1 MIVQSVK
8 KISIIGL
15 GLIGGSLAKAFHKY
29 FDEKPYIHAVDNDE
43 EALREAEREGIINSF
58 STEAGEG
65 LRGSEI
71 VFICTPVHTIAGYME
86 CAAEFTGADCIITD
100 TGSTKQRIFDWAAE
114 RKINYIGGH
123 PMAGSERA
131 GYAASKEFLFENAYY
146 LLTPAPYASEES
158 VLELKEILG
167 RMGALPL
174 VIDAG
179 LHDESVAAV
188 SHIPHIIAASLV
200 NMVERLDDESKTMH
214 TLAAGG
220 FRDITRIASSN
231 PYMWDAICA
240 ENKDKILAGL
250 GVFQKMLD
258 DFSDNLKKGSG
269 DIKGFF
275 QNAKD
280 YRDGFQVKPGG
291 SYMNVYQI
299 FVDVYD
305 KPGMIATVATLL
317 SVNDINIKNIG
328 IVNSREYESGVMQIV
343 FESFESMEKSVGLLE
358 AMNFTVYK
366 K

>member
-1 MIVQSVK
+1 MGNSVK

-15 GLIGGSLAKAFHKY
+15 GLIGGSLAKAFHRY
-29 FDEKPYIHAVDNDE
+29 FDEKPYIHAVDYDE
-43 EALREAEREGIINSF
+43 NALAEALREGVINSF
-58 STEAGEG
+58 STEIDEG
-65 LRGSEI
+65 LESSEI
-71 VFICTPVHTIAGYME
+71 VFICTPVHTITGFME
-86 CAAEFTGADCIITD
+86 RAASFAGADCIISD
-100 TGSTKQRIFDWAAE
+100 TGSTKQKIFDWA
-114 RKINYIGGH
+114 KDKKLNYIGGH

-131 GYAASKEFLFENAYY
+131 GYSASKEFLFENAYY
-146 LLTPAPYASEES
+146 LLTPTPNVKEES
-158 VLELKEILG
+158 VFKLKEILVK
-167 RMGALPL
+167 MGALPL
-174 VIDAG
+174 VIDPD

-200 NMVERLDDESKTMH
+200 NMVERLDDQSKTMY

-231 PYMWDAICA
+231 PGMWNAICV
-240 ENKDKILAGL
+240 ENKEKILNGL
-250 GVFQKMLD
+250 EVFQQMLV
-258 DFSDNLKKGSG
+258 DFSDVLKRESG
-269 DIKGFF
+269 DIKDFF
-275 QNAKD
+275 QSAKD

-343 FESFESMEKSVGLLE
+343 FESLESMEKSVGLLE